1 MTGNGLVVDLHLV
14 LRDQERILLGLRCN
28 TGFGDGMYHLPA
40 GRLEDEETISAGAI
54 REAKEELGIDIHPA
68 DLVLLHVMHHR
79 SGRLALFFEARS
91 WSGEI
96 VNAEPDKCEALEWIA
111 GDRLPENMV
120 AYAKAAILLIREGKT
135 VGAFGWD

>member
-1 MTGNGLVVDLHLV
+1 MAGKGLLVDLHLV
-14 LRDQERILLGLRCN
+14 LRDRERILVGMRRN
-28 TGFGDGMYHLPA
+28 TGFADGMYHLPA
-40 GRLEDEETISAGAI
+40 GRLEEDETITAGAI

-79 SGRLALFFEARS
+79 TGRLALFFEATK

-96 VNAEPDKCEALEWIA
+96 VNAEPDKCEQLDWIA
-111 GDRLPENMV
+111 EERLPENMV
-120 AYAKAAILLIREGKT
+120 PYARAALLLIGEGKS